1 MIKVRTAA
9 VRDAEALHRLAEQTA
24 QQGSDASVDD
34 WRSALARA
42 DVTVHLAE
50 DNALPVG
57 YAVLVRGALPRA
69 GAASLRLEA
78 LAVRPAWRGAGVGTR
93 LMRAATQATATD
105 AATVTAVHP
114 ADGDAQGFFRRL
126 GAEISPALSIRLA
139 PEPPRS
145 AAGHAA

>member
-57 YAVLVRGALPRA
+57 YAVLVRGALPKA
-69 GAASLRLEA
+69 GVPTLRLEA
-78 LAVRPAWRGAGVGTR
+78 LAVRAAWRGAGVGRR
-93 LMRAATQATATD
+93 LVRAAAQTATGQ
-105 AATVTAVHP
+105 AATVCAVHP

-139 PEPPRS
+139 PEPERAVAGR
-145 AAGHAA
+145 AA